1 MILKEATI
9 IVKKHRAQLTFCE
22 PLFRVSFI
30 WSTIGINSGLFS
42 TPLQCNT
49 LRYSSGNFNLYKKP
63 ATSRLSS
70 GSSPPKE
77 DILRHRLFID
87 SDQMPTWVH
96 YCFCLIMQLV
106 YIPVDSPGLWFF
118 DCWENLF
125 CKYMYVFMAFL
136 LSLSGMFNCDRHFQI
151 FA

>member
-1 MILKEATI
+1 M
-9 IVKKHRAQLTFCE
+9 
-22 PLFRVSFI
+22 
-30 WSTIGINSGLFS
+30 
-42 TPLQCNT
+42 
-49 LRYSSGNFNLYKKP
+49 YSSGNFNLYKKP

-106 YIPVDSPGLWFF
+106 YIPAEAPPSDCGSFLIGRTFF
-118 DCWENLF
+118 VNM
-125 CKYMYVFMAFL
+125 YAYVFMAFL
-136 LSLSGMFNCDRHFQI
+136 LSISGMFICDRHFQNI
-151 FA
+151 FS